1 MAMKTKLVPISEV
14 FDFASGM
21 NMFEVTQTFTNR
33 LDKCELMRYINAVEK
48 VAIKEVLNKKR
59 ECVCFC
65 VCVCERELKCEICE
79 ILNQGH
85 TMLNML
91 VLIFCLNHTLHLIL
105 YHLTK

>member
-48 VAIKEVLNKKR
+48 VAIKEVLNKKDL
-59 ECVCFC
+59 
-65 VCVCERELKCEICE
+65 ELFDKIDAITYEHC
-79 ILNQGH
+79 G
-85 TMLNML
+85 M
-91 VLIFCLNHTLHLIL
+91 CLKDSQV
-105 YHLTK
+105 TKARIKACKKYYK